1 MKKMMKMNKDKL
13 HYIIYLLTIILCL
26 LIGFVFGDNNL
37 RKDAIIE
44 EQQNLI
50 ESYVN
55 ILNEEGYFNEHN

>member
-1 MKKMMKMNKDKL
+1 MNKDKL

-26 LIGFVFGDNNL
+26 LIGFVFGDSNL

-44 EQQNLI
+44 EQQDLI

-55 ILNEEGYFNEHN
+55 ILDKEGYFNEHN